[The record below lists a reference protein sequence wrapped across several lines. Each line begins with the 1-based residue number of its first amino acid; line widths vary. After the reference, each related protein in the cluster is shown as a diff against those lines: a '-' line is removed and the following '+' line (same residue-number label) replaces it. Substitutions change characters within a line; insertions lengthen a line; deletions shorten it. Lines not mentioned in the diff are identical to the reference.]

1 MKETVASIYKR
12 IIQHPFILLFAA
24 CVLSVFLFDYS
35 ADKYTPFFI
44 VFFCVSTA
52 LLIFL
57 AVYWRIKGT
66 LTEGKIVFL
75 ITAFSF
81 LIKLAYVIYTGLK
94 VRQHDIGSFKE
105 GSKSHAGY
113 IYHIYTTNDLPD
125 TFGGQYYHPPF
136 HYILEAYWL
145 KALTFLGFAFEKA
158 QHYVTALTLFYSAAA
173 GLISYRIFK
182 EFHFNKTASTVCYA
196 LVALHPAF
204 IIHAASY
211 NNDCLSITLMLLA
224 LLFLIR
230 WWKEPT
236 FFNIIMVAIGIG
248 YGMMTKLS
256 AAYIA
261 PAAAVLFLVKF
272 ISEKQK
278 LKKIGEFAAFG
289 AICIP
294 AGTWW
299 SIWIHEKFG
308 ARFGYVMQLG
318 KNHDQYVGFRSVWE
332 RLCDST
338 GSLSEGIYFAR
349 GEKLG
354 NAFHEYNIPGA
365 ILKTS
370 VFGEWHMGEGFTVT
384 EILARALFI
393 VNILV
398 VAISLFCMVYA
409 LFKKFENVPRA
420 LKFSLYILY
429 VTIMGTFVNFC
440 FTHAHDCTMDFRY
453 IVPTVVIGSIF
464 IGIFLTSETK
474 SRFVLYIKRGVVGA
488 AVIFCVCSSLLYL
501 LSNYAAN

>member
-1 MKETVASIYKR
+1 M
-12 IIQHPFILLFAA
+12 
-24 CVLSVFLFDYS
+24 
-35 ADKYTPFFI
+35 
-44 VFFCVSTA
+44 
-52 LLIFL
+52 
-57 AVYWRIKGT
+57 
-66 LTEGKIVFL
+66 
-75 ITAFSF
+75 
-81 LIKLAYVIYTGLK
+81 
-94 VRQHDIGSFKE
+94 
-105 GSKSHAGY
+105 
-113 IYHIYTTNDLPD
+113 
-125 TFGGQYYHPPF
+125 
-136 HYILEAYWL
+136 
-145 KALTFLGFAFEKA
+145 
-158 QHYVTALTLFYSAAA
+158 TALTLFYSAAA

-256 AAYIA
+256 AGLYS

-278 LKKIGEFAAFG
+278 LKKSICAFG
-289 AICIP
+289 AICI

-332 RLCDST
+332 RLCDIT
-338 GSLSEGIYFAR
+338 GSLSEGDLLCPGKAR
-349 GEKLG
+349 QR
-354 NAFHEYNIPGA
+354 FSRIQPGA

-370 VFGEWHMGEGFTVT
+370 VFGEWHMGRV
-384 EILARALFI
+384 LPSRNPCRALFI